1 MIVHPRAV
9 QHSPSKEEIV
19 AQACTLMSGDL
30 DYYRLAYVTDV
41 CYASVEIMII
51 PAPRTISQQFIRR
64 PRAHTRL
71 HLKDAGKRDVE
82 AVSMT

>member
-51 PAPRTISQQFIRR
+51 PAPRTISPTIYQKTQSS
-64 PRAHTRL
+64 H
-71 HLKDAGKRDVE
+71 E
-82 AVSMT
+82 APFEGCW